1 VFNGDSDGLGII
13 WYLGLIGIFTRN
25 VDERKSGDPL
35 KEVIHSAGDH
45 TGPPPMRTLVA
56 NDGKAYVPILTAC
69 SGWVG
74 LDAPPRWSMRPL
86 VQEPTPGQRPQR
98 MVSQRTPPPHT

>member
-13 WYLGLIGIFTRN
+13 WYIGLIGIFTRN
-25 VDERKSGDPL
+25 VNERKSGDPL

-45 TGPPPMRTLVA
+45 TGPHSMRALVA

-69 SGWVG
+69 SGWV
-74 LDAPPRWSMRPL
+74 
-86 VQEPTPGQRPQR
+86 
-98 MVSQRTPPPHT
+98 